1 VNGQVLQCWDYRP
14 PQAKIDEEGGWQ
26 EAVEVTPDV
35 QPHREMIT
43 NHYFDTTKTP
53 VEIVW
58 NKREILVDERKEG
71 IRGELKRA
79 FEKVVQNELSKELD
93 DFLDTHY
100 DANVVEAARQ
110 SYLNKL
116 QQINNLSTHDEFEA
130 FVNSL

>member
-1 VNGQVLQCWDYRP
+1 
-14 PQAKIDEEGGWQ
+14 
-26 EAVEVTPDV
+26 
-35 QPHREMIT
+35 MIT